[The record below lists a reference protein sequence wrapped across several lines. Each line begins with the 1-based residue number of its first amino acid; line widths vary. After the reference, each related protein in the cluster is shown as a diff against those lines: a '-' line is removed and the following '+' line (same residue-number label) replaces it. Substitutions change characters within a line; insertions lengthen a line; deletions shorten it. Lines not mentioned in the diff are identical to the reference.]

1 MSFPQNFRVF
11 FFPTLYHLVYTF
23 ITKKLFFICHV
34 TNVCYLC
41 KKYHSI
47 EYDFDKNEELSQVN
61 EPALAYEGSCS
72 SVEERVAYMKKNLH
86 PATVEFLEQ
95 HDFMVDKPFPYDEV
109 DERWFDEADHENPAV
124 SNDIVLHD
132 KEVWLHA

>member
-1 MSFPQNFRVF
+1 M
-11 FFPTLYHLVYTF
+11 
-23 ITKKLFFICHV
+23 
-34 TNVCYLC
+34 
-41 KKYHSI
+41 

-95 HDFMVDKPFPYDEV
+95 HDFMVDKPFPLTMRLMSVGLMKQTTRILLY
-109 DERWFDEADHENPAV
+109 RTTSSCMIRRYGCTHNHH
-124 SNDIVLHD
+124 S
-132 KEVWLHA
+132 

>member
-1 MSFPQNFRVF
+1 M
-11 FFPTLYHLVYTF
+11 
-23 ITKKLFFICHV
+23 
-34 TNVCYLC
+34 
-41 KKYHSI
+41 

-109 DERWFDEADHENPAV
+109 DERTTRILLYRTTSSCMIRRYGCTHNHH
-124 SNDIVLHD
+124 S
-132 KEVWLHA
+132 

>member
-1 MSFPQNFRVF
+1 M
-11 FFPTLYHLVYTF
+11 
-23 ITKKLFFICHV
+23 
-34 TNVCYLC
+34 
-41 KKYHSI
+41 

-72 SVEERVAYMKKNLH
+72 SVEERVAYMNKNLH

-109 DERWFDEADHENPAV
+109 DERWFDEAGHENPAV